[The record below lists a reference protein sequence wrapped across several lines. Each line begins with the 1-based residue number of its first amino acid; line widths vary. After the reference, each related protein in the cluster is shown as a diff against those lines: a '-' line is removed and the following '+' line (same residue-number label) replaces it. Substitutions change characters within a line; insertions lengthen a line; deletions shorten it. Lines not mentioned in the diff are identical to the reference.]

1 MSTLQIGL
9 AILGVLLLAALAG
22 HALWRARQRGDDR
35 LDRGASSARSV
46 AEGDPLREPQFGP
59 LEPIAHDGVEPVVDA
74 PITPPGPIEVMEPA
88 MVEATGQTMVQ
99 AIDPTL
105 RPAGRRG
112 ATARLDGLLDAI
124 ATVTVEQPI
133 AGEAAI
139 AHLPATRRA
148 GSKPVLIEGLDAETG
163 TWEMPQP
170 QHRYGEFQ
178 AGVQLANRT
187 GALNEIEYSE
197 FVQKVQAFA
206 DALGGAADFP
216 DMLDAVARAREL
228 DAFANDHDAQL
239 VLQLACG
246 RAAWTL
252 GYVAQH
258 AQRHGFVAGVLPGRL
273 ALPSAED
280 GAPPVLT
287 LLFDPQAA
295 LADEPHNATLR
306 DLRLA
311 FDVPQTAQAEQPFAA
326 WCAAGEAL
334 ALALD
339 ASLLDDRGQPLDPA
353 AFATIAGDLEQL
365 YAALAERD
373 LAAGSA
379 AARRLFS

>member
-1 MSTLQIGL
+1 
-9 AILGVLLLAALAG
+9 
-22 HALWRARQRGDDR
+22 
-35 LDRGASSARSV
+35 
-46 AEGDPLREPQFGP
+46 
-59 LEPIAHDGVEPVVDA
+59 
-74 PITPPGPIEVMEPA
+74 
-88 MVEATGQTMVQ
+88 
-99 AIDPTL
+99 
-105 RPAGRRG
+105 
-112 ATARLDGLLDAI
+112 
-124 ATVTVEQPI
+124 
-133 AGEAAI
+133 
-139 AHLPATRRA
+139 
-148 GSKPVLIEGLDAETG
+148 
-163 TWEMPQP
+163 
-170 QHRYGEFQ
+170 
-178 AGVQLANRT
+178 
-187 GALNEIEYSE
+187 
-197 FVQKVQAFA
+197 VQKVQTFA

-239 VLQLACG
+239 VLRLACG

-273 ALPSAED
+273 VLPAAEE
-280 GAPPVLT
+280 GAPPILV

-306 DLRLA
+306 ELRLA
-311 FDVPQTAQAEQPFAA
+311 FDVPQTAQSERPFGA

-339 ASLLDDRGQPLDPA
+339 ASLLDDRGQPLNPA
-353 AFATIAGDLEQL
+353 AFETIAGDLEQL

-379 AARRLFS
+379 STRRLFS